1 MDEHPQAGSMSAPSK
16 DPVAAS
22 IRLLRGI
29 GSQRAAELEKIGIK
43 KIADLLYYLPRR
55 YLDRSTIVK
64 CRDLREG
71 LEATVVGKITTGRL
85 VPGGR
90 RQRYELTLADGT
102 GFLKCVW
109 FNRVN
114 LWPKVF
120 GRGENVAFHGKVTF
134 FDGFGM
140 IHPDF
145 DKLGEEGEARF
156 LHTGTIIPLYR
167 SSEALGKAGLDS
179 RGLRRL
185 LRLAV
190 DDFAELMAD
199 PLPAALKKKYRL
211 VALPAAM
218 AQIHFPENEVLLK
231 AARER
236 LKFDELFFLE
246 LFLACR
252 KHAVE
257 TEANGIAFT
266 AVGERTWELVEK
278 LPFKLTEAQRRVLR
292 EIRADMKSPHPMHR
306 LLQGDVGSGKTVVAL
321 IAMLMA
327 VENGFQAAL
336 MAPTEILAEQHY
348 LTSRKFLEQIG
359 VTVVLLMGGQKKRL
373 REEILSQVA
382 AGEAQIVIG
391 THALIQGGV
400 QFQRLG
406 FVVVDEQHRFGV
418 MQRAALREKGVQPD
432 ILVMTATPIPRTLS
446 MTLYGDLEVSIINE
460 MPAGRQ
466 PIKTAWR
473 ASTKRK
479 QIHEFI
485 RQEIANGAQ
494 AYIVFPLVEETE
506 KSDLAAAT
514 ESYEQ
519 LRAGIFRDLNPA
531 LLHGRMKMADKEAVM
546 AAFKAGEHQVLV
558 TTTVIEVGVDVP
570 NATVMMI
577 EHAERFGLTQ
587 LHQLRGRVGRGTKQ
601 SYCILIAD
609 DPGGAG
615 ENTRKRLQTM
625 VETNDGFRIAEVDLE
640 LRGPGEFFGTRQHG
654 LPELKIADIVSDSKL
669 LFAAREEA
677 FALAKQDPQLRKPE
691 HAAVRAHLM
700 QHYRERLEF
709 VQIG

>member
-1 MDEHPQAGSMSAPSK
+1 MSGTPSIK
-16 DPVAAS
+16 DPASAS

-29 GSQRAAELEKIGIK
+29 GSLRAGELEKIGIK
-43 KIADLLYYLPRR
+43 KIADFLYYLPRR

-71 LEATVVGKITTGRL
+71 LEATVVGKITAGRL
-85 VPGGR
+85 VPGGK

-120 GRGENVAFHGKVTF
+120 SRGENVAFHGKVTF
-134 FDGFGM
+134 FDGYGM

-179 RGLRRL
+179 RGFRRL
-185 LRLAV
+185 MRVAV
-190 DDFAELMAD
+190 DDFAELLAD
-199 PLPAALKKKYRL
+199 PLPEELRKKHHL
-211 VALPAAM
+211 LALPAAL
-218 AQIHFPENEVLLK
+218 AQIHFPENELMLK
-231 AARER
+231 PARER

-257 TEANGIAFT
+257 TEANGIAFA

-292 EIRADMKSPHPMHR
+292 EIRADMKSSRPMHR

-327 VENGFQAAL
+327 VENGYQAAL

-348 LTSRKFLEQIG
+348 LTSHKFLEQLG
-359 VTVVLLMGGQKKRL
+359 VKVVVLIGGQKKSV
-373 REEILSQVA
+373 REEILSEVA
-382 AGEAQIVIG
+382 EGRAHVIIG

-400 QFQRLG
+400 QFHNLG

-418 MQRAALREKGVQPD
+418 MQRAALREKGIQPD
-432 ILVMTATPIPRTLS
+432 VLVMTATPIPRTLS

-460 MPAGRQ
+460 LPAGRQ
-466 PIKTAWR
+466 PIKTVWR
-473 ASTKRK
+473 ASTRRK
-479 QIHEFI
+479 QIYDFV
-485 RQEIANGAQ
+485 RQEIAKGAQ

-514 ESYEQ
+514 ENYEKM
-519 LRAGIFRDLNPA
+519 RAGIFRDLNPA
-531 LLHGRMKMADKEAVM
+531 LLHGRMKTADKETVM
-546 AAFKAGEHQVLV
+546 AVFKAGEHKVLIA
-558 TTTVIEVGVDVP
+558 TTVIEVGVDVA
-570 NATVMMI
+570 NATVMVI

-609 DPGGAG
+609 EPVSED
-615 ENTRKRLQTM
+615 TRKRLQTM
-625 VETNDGFRIAEVDLE
+625 VETHDGFRIAEVDLE

-654 LPELKIADIVSDSKL
+654 LPEFKIADIVADSKL
-669 LFAAREEA
+669 LFAARDEG
-677 FALAKQDPQLRKPE
+677 FALVKQDPQLRKPD
-691 HAAVRAHLM
+691 HAGIRAHLL
-700 QHYRERLEF
+700 QYYRERLEF

>member
-1 MDEHPQAGSMSAPSK
+1 MTAPAK
-16 DPVAAS
+16 DPVSAS

-29 GSQRAAELEKIGIK
+29 GTLRAAELEKIGIK

-71 LEATVVGKITTGRL
+71 LEVTVVGKITSGRI

-102 GFLKCVW
+102 GFLRCVW

-120 GRGENVAFHGKVTF
+120 GRGDNVAFHGKVTF
-134 FDGFGM
+134 FDGFAM

-179 RGLRRL
+179 RGIRRL

-190 DDFAELMAD
+190 DDYAELLAD
-199 PLPAALKKKYRL
+199 PLPAVLRKKHQL
-211 VALPAAM
+211 VALPAAV
-218 AQIHFPENEVLLK
+218 AQVHFPENEALLK
-231 AARER
+231 SARER

-257 TEANGIAFT
+257 TEAHGIAFT

-292 EIRADMKSPHPMHR
+292 EIRADMKSPRPMHR

-327 VENGFQAAL
+327 VENGYQAAL

-348 LTSRKFLEQIG
+348 LTSHEFLEQLG
-359 VTVVLLMGGQKKRL
+359 VKVVFLIGGQKKSV
-373 REEILSQVA
+373 REQILSEVA
-382 AGEAQIVIG
+382 EGHAQIVIG

-418 MQRAALREKGVQPD
+418 MQRVALREKGLQPD
-432 ILVMTATPIPRTLS
+432 VLVMTATPIPRTLS
-446 MTLYGDLEVSIINE
+446 MTLYGDLDVSVINE

-466 PIKTAWR
+466 PIRTVWR
-473 ASTKRK
+473 ASTSRR
-479 QIHEFI
+479 QIYEFI
-485 RQEIANGAQ
+485 RQQIAGGAQ
-494 AYIVFPLVEETE
+494 AYIVYPLVEETE

-531 LLHGRMKMADKEAVM
+531 LLHGRMKTAEKEAVM
-546 AAFKAGEHQVLV
+546 AAFKSGEHKILV
-558 TTTVIEVGVDVP
+558 ATTVIEVGVDVT
-570 NATVMMI
+570 NAAVMVI

-587 LHQLRGRVGRGTKQ
+587 LHQLRGRVGRGARQ

-609 DPGGAG
+609 DPSGAG
-615 ENTRKRLQTM
+615 EGTRKRLQTM

-654 LPELKIADIVSDSKL
+654 LPELKIADIVADSRL
-669 LFAAREEA
+669 LFAARDEA
-677 FALAKQDPQLRKPE
+677 FALARQDPQLRKPE
-691 HAAVRAHLM
+691 HAAIRAHVL
-700 QHYRERLEF
+700 QQYREKLEF

>member
-1 MDEHPQAGSMSAPSK
+1 MSGQSR
-16 DPVAAS
+16 DPVSAS

-29 GSQRAAELEKIGIK
+29 GTARAAELEKVGVK
-43 KIADLLYYLPRR
+43 KVADLLYYLPRR

-71 LEATVVGKITTGRL
+71 LEATVVGKINAGRL

-120 GRGENVAFHGKVTF
+120 SRGENVAFHGKVTF

-167 SSEALGKAGLDS
+167 SSEALGKIGLDS

-185 LRLAV
+185 LRIAV
-190 DDFAELMAD
+190 DDFADLLID
-199 PLPAALKKKYRL
+199 PLPEALKKKYHL
-211 VALPAAM
+211 LALPAAM
-218 AQIHFPENEVLLK
+218 AQIHFPESEVRLQS
-231 AARER
+231 ARGR

-252 KHAVE
+252 KHALE
-257 TEANGIAFT
+257 TGASGIAFT

-292 EIRADMKSPHPMHR
+292 EIRADMKSPRPMHR

-348 LTSRKFLEQIG
+348 LTSHKFLEQLGIK
-359 VTVVLLMGGQKKRL
+359 VVLLIGGQKKSV
-373 REEILSQVA
+373 REEILAEVA
-382 AGEAQIVIG
+382 AGTAQIVIG
-391 THALIQGGV
+391 THALIQSAA

-432 ILVMTATPIPRTLS
+432 VLVMTATPIPRTLS

-460 MPAGRQ
+460 LPAGRQ
-466 PIKTAWR
+466 PVKTAWR
-473 ASTKRK
+473 ASTRRR
-479 QIHEFI
+479 QIYEFI
-485 RQEIANGAQ
+485 HQEIASGAQ
-494 AYIVFPLVEETE
+494 AYIVYPLVEETE

-519 LRAGIFRDLNPA
+519 LRAGVFREVNPA
-531 LLHGRMKMADKEAVM
+531 LLHGRMKTAEKEAVM
-546 AAFKAGEHQVLV
+546 AAFKAGEHKVLIS
-558 TTTVIEVGVDVP
+558 TTVIEVGVDVP
-570 NATVMMI
+570 NATVMVI

-587 LHQLRGRVGRGTKQ
+587 LHQLRGRVGRGAKP

-609 DPGGAG
+609 EPVG
-615 ENTRKRLQTM
+615 EDTRKRLQTM
-625 VETNDGFRIAEVDLE
+625 VETQDGFRIAEVDLA

-654 LPELKIADIVSDSKL
+654 LPELKIADIVADSSL
-669 LFAAREEA
+669 LFAARDEA
-677 FALAKQDPQLRKPE
+677 FALARQDPQLRQPG
-691 HAAVRAHLM
+691 HAAIRAHLL
-700 QHYRERLEF
+700 QHYREKLEF